1 MTNSKIRIE
10 ENGRFKFDFSELE
23 YVWEFHDV
31 VAKTTLS
38 DVDFITE
45 TNQEVLF
52 IEYKNANIKNAVNPD
67 AMLQKIKHE
76 SFYHKIARKF
86 YDSLL
91 LFWARNGNENNLPVV
106 YVLIIE
112 HPILD
117 KKLRRQ
123 LKLKIEKQLPFR
135 LEDPLIT
142 KQVISGFEVMDLAEW
157 AERFPQVKIIEV
169 EKNEPPTQI

>member
-10 ENGRFKFDFSELE
+10 ENGRFQFDFSALE
-23 YVWEFHDV
+23 YVWEFHDI
-31 VAKTTLS
+31 VAKTALS

-45 TNQEVLF
+45 TNEEVLF
-52 IEYKNANIKNAVNPD
+52 IEYKNANIQNAANPD
-67 AMLQKIKHE
+67 AMLKKIKHE
-76 SFYHKIARKF
+76 TFYHKISRKF

-91 LFWARNGNENNLPVV
+91 LFWARNGNERNLPIV

-123 LKLKIEKQLPFR
+123 LKIKIEKQLPFR
-135 LEDPLIT
+135 LDDPLIE
-142 KQVISGFEVMDLAEW
+142 KQVISAFEVMDLQEW
-157 AERFPQVKIIEV
+157 GDRFPQVVISAV
-169 EKNEPPTQI
+169 E

>member
-1 MTNSKIRIE
+1 MTSSKIRIE
-10 ENGRFKFDFSELE
+10 ENGRFQFDFSALD
-23 YVWEFHDV
+23 YVWEFHDI
-31 VAKTTLS
+31 VAKTALS

-45 TNQEVLF
+45 TDEEVLF
-52 IEYKNANIKNAVNPD
+52 IEYKNANIKNAVNPE

-76 SFYHKIARKF
+76 TFYHKIARKF

-91 LFWARNGNENNLPVV
+91 LFWARNGNEKNLPIV

-135 LEDPLIT
+135 LNDPLIK
-142 KQVISGFEVMDLAEW
+142 KQVISNFEVMDLKECT
-157 AERFPQVKIIEV
+157 ERIPKVRISEV
-169 EKNEPPTQI
+169 E

>member
-1 MTNSKIRIE
+1 MTSSKIRIE
-10 ENGRFKFDFSELE
+10 ENGRFQFDFSALD
-23 YVWEFHDV
+23 YVWEFHDI
-31 VAKTTLS
+31 VAKTALS

-45 TNQEVLF
+45 TDEEVLF
-52 IEYKNANIKNAVNPD
+52 IEYKNANIKNAVNPE

-76 SFYHKIARKF
+76 TFYHKIARKF

-91 LFWARNGNENNLPVV
+91 IFWARNGNGKNLPIV

-135 LEDPLIT
+135 LNDPLIK
-142 KQVISGFEVMDLAEW
+142 KQVISNFEVMDLKECT
-157 AERFPQVKIIEV
+157 ERIPKVRISEV
-169 EKNEPPTQI
+169 E

>member
-1 MTNSKIRIE
+1 MTSSKIRIE
-10 ENGRFKFDFSELE
+10 ENGRFQFDFSALD

-45 TNQEVLF
+45 TDEEVLF

-76 SFYHKIARKF
+76 TFYHKIAWKF

-91 LFWARNGNENNLPVV
+91 LFWARNGNEKFI
-106 YVLIIE
+106 Y
-112 HPILD
+112 
-117 KKLRRQ
+117 
-123 LKLKIEKQLPFR
+123 R
-135 LEDPLIT
+135 LCIDY
-142 KQVISGFEVMDLAEW
+142 
-157 AERFPQVKIIEV
+157 
-169 EKNEPPTQI
+169 

>member
-1 MTNSKIRIE
+1 
-10 ENGRFKFDFSELE
+10 
-23 YVWEFHDV
+23 
-31 VAKTTLS
+31 
-38 DVDFITE
+38 
-45 TNQEVLF
+45 
-52 IEYKNANIKNAVNPD
+52 
-67 AMLQKIKHE
+67 MLQKIKHE

-91 LFWARNGNENNLPVV
+91 LFWARKGNEKNLPIV

-135 LEDPLIT
+135 LDDPLIE
-142 KQVISGFEVMDLAEW
+142 KQVISSFEGMGGTFSTGNYKWSPMKGEPGSRGDQRNRLSKFGFSTFAEL
-157 AERFPQVKIIEV
+157 
-169 EKNEPPTQI
+169 

>member
-1 MTNSKIRIE
+1 MTNSKIRVE
-10 ENGRFKFDFSELE
+10 ENGRFQFDFSALD

-31 VAKTTLS
+31 VAKTALS

-45 TNQEVLF
+45 TEEEVLF
-52 IEYKNANIKNAVNPD
+52 IEYKNANIKNAVNPG

-76 SFYHKIARKF
+76 TFYHKIARKF

-91 LFWARNGNENNLPVV
+91 LFWARKGNEKDLPIT

-117 KKLRRQ
+117 KKLRKQ
-123 LKLKIEKQLPFR
+123 LKLKIEKQLPFH
-135 LEDPLIT
+135 LDDPFIER
-142 KQVISGFEVMDLAEW
+142 QVISNFEVMNLKEW
-157 AERFPQVKIIEV
+157 EARFPEVKISEV
-169 EKNEPPTQI
+169 L

>member
-10 ENGRFKFDFSELE
+10 ENGRFQFDFSALS

-31 VAKTTLS
+31 VAKTALS

-45 TNQEVLF
+45 TDEEVLF
-52 IEYKNANIKNAVNPD
+52 IEYKNANIQNVANPD

-76 SFYHKIARKF
+76 TFYHKIARKF

-91 LFWARNGNENNLPVV
+91 LFWARNGNEKNLPIV

-135 LEDPLIT
+135 LDDPLIE
-142 KQVISGFEVMDLAEW
+142 KQVISSFDVMDLKEW
-157 AERFPQVKIIEV
+157 EEHFPQVVISAV
-169 EKNEPPTQI
+169 E